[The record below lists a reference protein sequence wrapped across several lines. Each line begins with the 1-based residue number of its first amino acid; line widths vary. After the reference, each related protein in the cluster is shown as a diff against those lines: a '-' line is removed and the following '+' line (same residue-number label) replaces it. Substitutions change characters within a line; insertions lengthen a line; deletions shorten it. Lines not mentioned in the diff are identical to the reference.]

1 MVDNMRIYLDNCCF
15 NRPFDDQQQLR
26 IRLETEAKLNIQ
38 EKILQKKI
46 ELAWSYILDFENAMN
61 PFQQRKL
68 SIERWK
74 AHAIIDTN
82 ETEAIIKLAEGFE
95 ERGIKSKDALH
106 LACAI
111 SLKCKYI
118 LTTDDHLLRKS
129 DQIEGIAVIDPIGFI
144 REELE
149 W

>member
-1 MVDNMRIYLDNCCF
+1 MVGNMRIYLDNCCF

-68 SIERWK
+68 SIQRWK
-74 AHAIIDTN
+74 GHATIDTN
-82 ETEAIIKLAEGFE
+82 ETEEIINLAESFVK
-95 ERGIKSKDALH
+95 RGIKGKDALH
-106 LACAI
+106 LPV
-111 SLKCKYI
+111 
-118 LTTDDHLLRKS
+118 LLQRN
-129 DQIEGIAVIDPIGFI
+129 VNMF
-144 REELE
+144 
-149 W
+149 